1 MWVSA
6 GVYRTRSLLKR
17 PRASW
22 ARSWGV
28 GSRGTSRVIF
38 CHFSSASFLAL
49 YVVVCEQVEQVAR
62 SGHDAI
68 SRRAQQA

>member
-22 ARSWGV
+22 GV
-28 GSRGTSRVIF
+28 GSRGTSRVLF

-49 YVVVCEQVEQVAR
+49 YVAVYEQVEQVAR